1 MDEERTSSQAR
12 SPRYYARSTVG
23 EVLNQD
29 PAQIHSQLFKHSD
42 FDIELP
48 TRDSW
53 LAEIEVLRQGLA
65 HVDPESHLFF
75 EFNVPRVGR
84 RIDVVL
90 VLPNLLIIIEFK
102 VGSKT
107 FPASAVEQVWDYALD
122 LKNFHSESHN
132 KTIVPILVCT
142 EAPESAVRL
151 GLKHARQGVYEPL
164 KTTPSLLGEALAACL
179 DQCQGMS
186 IDPSVWSSG
195 FYSPTPTII
204 DAAIALYGG
213 HSVAEISRS
222 DASAI
227 NLSATSDSVARIIE
241 TSSKNRQ
248 KSICFVTGVPGA
260 GKTLVGLNAATQHI
274 NMEDKLY
281 SVFLSGN
288 GPLVAILQEA
298 LARDKVERERQKG
311 KALTKSAARSE
322 VKAFIQNVHH
332 FRDEGLADMKR
343 APVEHVALFDEAQ
356 RAWDLSQTASFM
368 KRKKGKADFAMSEPE
383 FLISCMDRHDD
394 WAVVV
399 CLVGGGQEIN
409 TGEAGIGEWVEA
421 IMRSYP
427 DWHVYVSPNLRDSEF
442 AAGKALE
449 RLRSH
454 AHTNFEPNLH
464 LSVSMRSFRAE
475 NVSHLVKSI
484 LDLET
489 EDAKKHL
496 AELQEKYPIVLT
508 RDIEAAK
515 RWVRERAQ
523 GSERCGMVVSSQAY
537 RLRPLAID
545 VRPKIDPVHWFLG
558 PRDDVR
564 SSFFLEEAATEF
576 DIQGLEVDW
585 SVVVWDADF
594 RFNGKTWENWSFTG
608 GKWQRINAEQRRLY
622 QKNAYRVLLTRARQ
636 GMAIVVPE
644 GNAEDYSRQPDF
656 YESSYRFLESLGL
669 RTLLAQP

>member
-1 MDEERTSSQAR
+1 MGEEQAAVQPWSR
-12 SPRYYARSTVG
+12 RFYARCSVG
-23 EVLNQD
+23 DVVGQD
-29 PAQIHSQLFKHSD
+29 TDNIHSQLFRHSD

-53 LAEIEVLRQGLA
+53 LAEIDVLRQGLVA
-65 HVDPESHLFF
+65 VDQDAHLFF

-84 RIDVVL
+84 RIDTVL
-90 VLPNLLIIIEFK
+90 VLPKLLIIIEFK
-102 VGSKT
+102 VGAKN
-107 FPASAVEQVWDYALD
+107 FPAQALEQVWDYALD
-122 LKNFHSESHN
+122 LKNFHSESHD

-142 EAPESAVRL
+142 EATDSAARL
-151 GLKHARQGVYEPL
+151 DLVAVRQGVYEPL
-164 KTTPSLLGEALAACL
+164 KVTPSLLGEAISLATA
-179 DQCQGMS
+179 QCDGVP
-186 IDPSVWSSG
+186 IDPSQWSSG

-222 DASAI
+222 DASAV
-227 NLSATSDSVARIIE
+227 NLSATSETVSRIIE
-241 TSSKNRQ
+241 TSSSKRQ

-260 GKTLVGLNAATQHI
+260 GKTLVGLNAATQHT
-274 NMEDKLY
+274 NKNDELY

-298 LARDKVERERQKG
+298 LARDRVERERQQG
-311 KALTKSAARSE
+311 KQITKSGARSE

-332 FRDEGLADMKR
+332 FRDEGLADLER
-343 APVEHVALFDEAQ
+343 APIEHVALFDEAQ
-356 RAWDLSQTASFM
+356 RAWDLAQTASFM

-383 FLISCMDRHDD
+383 FLISCMNRHND

-409 TGEAGIGEWVEA
+409 TGEAGIGEWVDA
-421 IMRSYP
+421 ILRSYP

-442 AAGKALE
+442 AAGKALD
-449 RLRSH
+449 LLNGHSN
-454 AHTNFEPNLH
+454 TYFEPNLH

-475 NVSHLVKSI
+475 NVSHLVKAI
-484 LDLET
+484 LDLESD
-489 EDAKKHL
+489 EARLNLK
-496 AELQEKYPIVLT
+496 ELQEKYPIVLT
-508 RDIEAAK
+508 RDLATAK
-515 RWVRERAQ
+515 EWVRKRAQ
-523 GSERCGMVVSSQAY
+523 GSERCGMMVSSQAY
-537 RLRPLAID
+537 RLRPLSID

-558 PRDDVR
+558 PRHDVR
-564 SSFFLEEAATEF
+564 SSYFLEEAATEF

-594 RFNGKTWENWSFTG
+594 RYGGRDWENWSFTG
-608 GKWQRINAEQRRLY
+608 GKWQRIRAEQRRLY

-644 GNAEDYSRQPDF
+644 GDPDDYSRQPSF
-656 YESSYRFLESLGL
+656 YDTSYRFLASLGIQ
-669 RTLLAQP
+669 TIQ

>member
-1 MDEERTSSQAR
+1 
-12 SPRYYARSTVG
+12 
-23 EVLNQD
+23 
-29 PAQIHSQLFKHSD
+29 
-42 FDIELP
+42 
-48 TRDSW
+48 
-53 LAEIEVLRQGLA
+53 LAEIEILRQGLA
-65 HVDPESHLFF
+65 DVAAESNLFL
-75 EFNVPRVGR
+75 EFTVPRVGR

-90 VLPNLLIIIEFK
+90 VLPHLLIIIEFK
-102 VGSKT
+102 IGARG
-107 FPASAVEQVWDYALD
+107 FPSQAVEQVWDYALD
-122 LKNFHSESHN
+122 LKNFHSESHD
-132 KTIVPILVCT
+132 KTIVPILVCS
-142 EAPESAVRL
+142 EAPTSAARL
-151 GLKHARQGVYEPL
+151 EVIHARQGVYEPL
-164 KTTPSLLGEALAACL
+164 KATPSLLGQAIATATA
-179 DQCQGMS
+179 QCIGVP
-186 IDPSVWSSG
+186 IDPAVWPEG

-204 DAAIALYGG
+204 DAAVALYGG

-222 DASAI
+222 DASAV
-227 NLSATSDSVARIIE
+227 NLSATSETVARIVE
-241 TSSKNRQ
+241 TSSKHRH

-260 GKTLVGLNAATQHI
+260 GKTLVGLNAATQHT
-274 NMEDKLY
+274 NKEDKLY

-298 LARDKVERERQKG
+298 LARDKVERERLKG

-332 FRDEGLADMKR
+332 FRDEGLANMER

-356 RAWDLSQTASFM
+356 RAWDLTQTASFM
-368 KRKKGKADFAMSEPE
+368 KRKKGRADFAMSEPE
-383 FLISCMDRHDD
+383 FLISCMDRHED

-442 AAGKALE
+442 AAGRALE

-475 NVSHLVKSI
+475 NVSHLVKCM
-484 LDLET
+484 LDLEA
-489 EDAKKHL
+489 EEAMRHL
-496 AELQEKYPIVLT
+496 AEIQDRYPIVLT
-508 RDIEAAK
+508 RDVEAAK
-515 RWVRERAQ
+515 KWVRERAQ
-523 GSERCGMVVSSQAY
+523 GSERCGLMVSSQAY

-564 SSFFLEEAATEF
+564 SSHFLEEAATEF

-594 RFNGKTWENWSFTG
+594 RHSGKSWENWSFTG
-608 GKWQRINAEQRRLY
+608 GKWQRIRAEQRQLY

-636 GMAIVVPE
+636 GMAIVVPD
-644 GNAEDYSRQPDF
+644 GSADDYSRQPSF
-656 YESSYRFLESLGL
+656 YDSSFRFLQSLGIRSL
-669 RTLLAQP
+669 E

>member
-1 MDEERTSSQAR
+1 MDEERTSSQPWSR
-12 SPRYYARSTVG
+12 RYYARSTVG
-23 EVLNQD
+23 EVLSQD
-29 PAQIHSQLFKHSD
+29 PAQIHSQLFQHSD

-53 LAEIEVLRQGLA
+53 LSEIEVLRQGLE

-90 VLPNLLIIIEFK
+90 VLPSLLIVIEFK
-102 VGSKT
+102 VGSKN
-107 FPASAVEQVWDYALD
+107 FPTHAVEQVWDYALD
-122 LKNFHSESHN
+122 LKNFHSESHD
-132 KTIVPILVCT
+132 KTIVPILICT
-142 EAPESAVRL
+142 DAPDSTGRL
-151 GLKHARQGVYEPL
+151 DFVHARQGVYQPIRA
-164 KTTPSLLGEALAACL
+164 TPSLLGQALALATG
-179 DQCQGMS
+179 QCSGVP
-186 IDPSVWSSG
+186 IDAAEWSAG

-213 HSVAEISRS
+213 HSVAEISRK
-222 DASAI
+222 DASAV
-227 NLSATSDSVARIIE
+227 NLSATSDTVARIIE

-260 GKTLVGLNAATQHI
+260 GKTLVGLNAATQHT
-274 NMEDKLY
+274 NKEDKLY

-298 LARDKVERERQKG
+298 LARDKVARERQRG

-332 FRDEGLADMKR
+332 FRDDGLADMTR
-343 APVEHVALFDEAQ
+343 APIEHVALFDEAQ
-356 RAWDLSQTASFM
+356 RAWDLAQTASFM

-421 IMRSYP
+421 VMRSYP
-427 DWHVYVSPNLRDSEF
+427 EWHVYVSPNLRDSEF
-442 AAGKALE
+442 SAGKALE
-449 RLRSH
+449 RLKSH

-475 NVSHLVKSI
+475 NVSHFVKSI
-484 LDLET
+484 LDLEV
-489 EDAKKHL
+489 EDAKRHL
-496 AELQEKYPIVLT
+496 TELQDKYPVVLT
-508 RDIEAAK
+508 RDLEAAK
-515 RWVRERAQ
+515 KWVRDKAQ
-523 GSERCGMVVSSQAY
+523 GSERCGVMVSSQAY

-558 PRDDVR
+558 PRNDVR

-594 RFNGKTWENWSFTG
+594 RYNGTAWENWSFTG
-608 GKWQRINAEQRRLY
+608 GKWQRINAEQRKLY

-636 GMAIVVPE
+636 GMAIVVPD
-644 GNAEDYSRQPDF
+644 GNAEDYSRQPAF
-656 YESSYRFLESLGL
+656 YEASYRFLESLGIHAI
-669 RTLLAQP
+669 R

>member
-1 MDEERTSSQAR
+1 MNGERTKERPWSR
-12 SPRYYARSTVG
+12 RYYARCTVADLVAS
-23 EVLNQD
+23 E
-29 PAQIHSQLFKHSD
+29 PTAIYSQLFEHSD

-53 LAEIEVLRQGLA
+53 INATEVLQNGLKD
-65 HVDPESHLFF
+65 VDPGAHLFF

-84 RIDVVL
+84 RIDAVL
-90 VLPNLLIIIEFK
+90 VVGNALVIIEFK
-102 VGSKT
+102 VGSKN
-107 FPASAVEQVWDYALD
+107 FPSHAVEQVWDYALD
-122 LKNFHSESHN
+122 LKNFHSESHD

-142 EAPESAVRL
+142 EASDSLARL
-151 GLKHARQGVYEPL
+151 DLIQQRQDVYEPI
-164 KTTPSLLGEALAACL
+164 KATPNLLGAAVNAALTVAS
-179 DQCQGMS
+179 GS
-186 IDPSVWSSG
+186 EIDPAQWSAG

-222 DASAI
+222 DASAV
-227 NLSATSDSVARIIE
+227 NLSETSDTVARIIE
-241 TSSKNRQ
+241 SSSRNRQ
-248 KSICFVTGVPGA
+248 KAVCFVTGVPGA
-260 GKTLVGLNAATQHI
+260 GKTLVGLNAATQHT
-274 NMEDKLY
+274 NKDDKLY

-298 LARDKVERERQKG
+298 LARDKVERENKLG
-311 KALTKSAARSE
+311 KKLTKSTARSE

-332 FRDEGLADMKR
+332 FRDDGLADMSR
-343 APVEHVALFDEAQ
+343 APIEHVALFDEAQ
-356 RAWDLSQTASFM
+356 RAWDQTQTASFM
-368 KRKKGKADFAMSEPE
+368 KRKKGRADFAMSEPE

-442 AAGKALE
+442 AAGKALDM
-449 RLRSH
+449 LKGH
-454 AHTNFEPNLH
+454 AHTTFEPNLH

-475 NVSHLVKSI
+475 NVSHLVKNI
-484 LDLET
+484 LDLEIA
-489 EDAKKHL
+489 EAKRHL
-496 AELQEKYPIVLT
+496 AELQDRYPIVLT
-508 RDIEAAK
+508 RDLQAAK
-515 RWVRERAQ
+515 TWVRKRAQ
-523 GSERCGMVVSSQAY
+523 GSERCGMMVSSQAY

-564 SSFFLEEAATEF
+564 SSYFLEEAATEF

-594 RFNGKTWENWSFTG
+594 RHNGTGWENWSFTG
-608 GKWQRINAEQRRLY
+608 GKWQRINAAQRRLY

-644 GNAEDYSRQPDF
+644 GNDEDYSRKVGF
-656 YESSYRFLESLGL
+656 YDPSFGYLTSLGITRL
-669 RTLLAQP
+669 